1 MEALIKLWSLM
12 YLSQAD
18 RGENRAT
25 TEAEAV
31 IR

>member
-18 RGENRAT
+18 REGK
-25 TEAEAV
+25 TEQQQKQ
-31 IR
+31 RQ